1 MTPSFSGF
9 LAEQDDQKLVTE
21 AFNTAPYDL
30 TFGKKSAGDI
40 FFTFHD
46 EDDKEFR
53 IQFYTPAGIGKNV
66 RQVFIGQKKGASYL
80 DSNQVFKNPMKVV
93 ASMIEA
99 TKQFLETPIGKGIDG
114 FAINFSKKVMD
125 RGLKLLPKIIRQSGL
140 KQKLNVMDLSFSPD
154 DGRGYVWVVRKGK
167 DPADVFNGPKMKGV
181 TWDDPNKVGDA
192 PPAAA
197 AVNDDAVTDKNW
209 LDLVSKLKTT
219 YVGNSVIVNGN
230 TAIGQVVKGN
240 VKIIV
245 GMIRG
250 SETVRVNL
258 DAYDAKGHQINLP
271 ISARSFP
278 DIDTK
283 RAEKLTGVVNMAID
297 TAVEIASRE
306 AVNTGAGSNELTES
320 KWLALLN
327 FVGYT
332 KAAGGKL
339 FGNDEFIKNFVT
351 DRYKLTLSI
360 TRRKK
365 SVGLSVNAWDSK
377 AEKWLSFPPSVG
389 VLEYVDINEPK
400 RFPKIIDDFV
410 KDTMNYVEKNLIHTA
425 IDLAKQ
431 IKRKSGDLIVVSERD
446 SSVVMSFTFRK
457 FGTEI
462 DGYSINK
469 VLTHNEAKNL
479 IDVTVTVTNDKGS
492 VLSTASYS
500 FPYKEGVVQKMYD
513 EMRDELQSATGQLSL
528 IDNDNYNPLKLKVGP
543 VKVGS
548 YGEILVDGTNIRQ
561 PSNRGFVLNRI
572 TKLTKDEEKR
582 QKEQKNAT
590 NMPAPLSQNDWNGFK
605 TTLEGM
611 GFEIRTEFRKI
622 FGAMPAGQGKLLI
635 SVSRLETGARVLGT
649 LLDSNNFADN
659 AWMKYARD
667 ADVVVSSADELKD
680 AVKKIIDFKDQIVGN
695 ANPVAVPNQD
705 QEMTTDRWR
714 ALAVALT
721 KVKGVRTV
729 SSFSSISGKID
740 IAGKGRVLVTMN
752 RGIRRDDAPAMVVVK
767 AVDTQG
773 EPVGKPSALQG
784 FPLNRPAQLT
794 KDVQNLVDQK
804 TAELMSAVPEVG
816 KAISDLK
823 NMKSSGREVDWQI
836 REHQGKVYADWDI
849 TFRRNSRQGAY
860 KENANDIRAAN
871 AALTRMAAYL
881 ENAGYNVQTYL
892 MTMQDAIDID
902 TQAEVE
908 DGTAYSEYE
917 QSIGGNLV
925 ATK

>member
-9 LAEQDDQKLVTE
+9 LTEQENQKLVTE

-167 DPADVFNGPKMKGV
+167 DPAQVFNGPKMKGV

-192 PPAAA
+192 PPAA
-197 AVNDDAVTDKNW
+197 VNDDAITDAVWQDCIKLLKN
-209 LDLVSKLKTT
+209 T
-219 YVGNSVIVNGN
+219 YVGNSVTVNGN
-230 TAIGQVVKGN
+230 VAIGNVVSAGIK
-240 VKIIV
+240 VIV

-250 SETVRVNL
+250 SEEIRVNL
-258 DAYDAKGHQINLP
+258 DAYDAKGQQINIP

-278 DIDTK
+278 
-283 RAEKLTGVVNMAID
+283 GVDPRTLGVTVNRAID
-297 TAVEIASRE
+297 EVVKIASRE

-327 FVGYT
+327 FVGYS

-360 TRRKK
+360 TRRTQ
-365 SVGLSVNAWDSK
+365 SVRLSVNAWDSVT
-377 AEKWLSFPPSVG
+377 EKWLSFPPAAG

-410 KDTMNYVEKNLIHTA
+410 KDQMNYVEKNLVHTA
-425 IDLAKQ
+425 IGWSNKTAPAGQPILEFRVNSGMYGGGINVVPSSNKPVYGMYYGVSSKSRNFAEVSDSDLDALAKKIKLPPIPANVKATMIRAAEAWWAKKNLTSGTDLQ
-431 IKRKSGDLIVVSERD
+431 AVVRGFDISKIKRKSNDITLTQRD
-446 SSVVMSFTFRK
+446 SSVVMGFTFRK

-469 VLTHNEAKNL
+469 VLTHNEAGNS

-500 FPYKEGVVQKMYD
+500 FPYKEGVVQEMYD
-513 EMRDELQSATGQLSL
+513 EMREELQSAAGQLSL
-528 IDNDNYNPLKLKVGP
+528 IDNDNYNPFKLKVGP

-572 TKLTKDEEKR
+572 IKLTKDEENR
-582 QKEQKNAT
+582 QKEQKKAT
-590 NMPAPLSQNDWNGFK
+590 GPVN
-605 TTLEGM
+605 
-611 GFEIRTEFRKI
+611 
-622 FGAMPAGQGKLLI
+622 
-635 SVSRLETGARVLGT
+635 
-649 LLDSNNFADN
+649 
-659 AWMKYARD
+659 
-667 ADVVVSSADELKD
+667 VV
-680 AVKKIIDFKDQIVGN
+680 
-695 ANPVAVPNQD
+695 
-705 QEMTTDRWR
+705 
-714 ALAVALT
+714 
-721 KVKGVRTV
+721 
-729 SSFSSISGKID
+729 
-740 IAGKGRVLVTMN
+740 
-752 RGIRRDDAPAMVVVK
+752 
-767 AVDTQG
+767 
-773 EPVGKPSALQG
+773 
-784 FPLNRPAQLT
+784 
-794 KDVQNLVDQK
+794 
-804 TAELMSAVPEVG
+804 AELQ
-816 KAISDLK
+816 KLQ
-823 NMKSSGREVDWQI
+823 SSGREVDWQV
-836 REHQGKVYADWDI
+836 REYQGKIYADWDI
-849 TFRRNSRQGAY
+849 TFRRNSKTGAY
-860 KENANDIRAAN
+860 MDNKADIGRAN
-871 AALTRMAAYL
+871 AAINQMQAYL
-881 ENAGYNVQTYL
+881 QNLGYKTQVYL
-892 MTMQDAIDID
+892 LGLDDVRNMDATSD
-902 TQAEVE
+902 Q
-908 DGTAYSEYE
+908 AYSEYE

>member
-9 LAEQDDQKLVTE
+9 LTEQEDQKLVTE

-53 IQFYTPAGIGKNV
+53 IQFYTPAGLGKNV

-140 KQKLNVMDLSFSPD
+140 KQKLNVMDLTFSPD
-154 DGRGYVWVVRKGK
+154 DGRGYVWVIRKGK

-181 TWDDPNKVGDA
+181 TWDDPNKVGDV
-192 PPAAA
+192 P
-197 AVNDDAVTDKNW
+197 
-209 LDLVSKLKTT
+209 VSSG
-219 YVGNSVIVNGN
+219 VG
-230 TAIGQVVKGN
+230 
-240 VKIIV
+240 
-245 GMIRG
+245 
-250 SETVRVNL
+250 
-258 DAYDAKGHQINLP
+258 
-271 ISARSFP
+271 
-278 DIDTK
+278 
-283 RAEKLTGVVNMAID
+283 
-297 TAVEIASRE
+297 
-306 AVNTGAGSNELTES
+306 VNTPEQSNELTES

-327 FVGYT
+327 FVGYS

-360 TRRKK
+360 TRRVQ
-365 SVGLSVNAWDSK
+365 SVRLSVNAWDSG
-377 AEKWLSFPPSVG
+377 AEKWLSFPPAAG

-410 KDTMNYVEKNLIHTA
+410 KDTMNYVEKNLVHTA
-425 IDLAKQ
+425 IGWSNKTAPAGQPILEFRDNSGMYGGGINVVPSSNKPVYGMYYGVSSKSRTFAEVSDSELDALAKKIKLPPIPANVKATMTRAAEAWWASKNLTVGGSSIDLGSQ
-431 IKRKSGDLIVVSERD
+431 IKRGSNDLVVVSERN
-446 SSVVMSFTFRK
+446 SATVLGITFRK
-457 FGTEI
+457 FGSEI
-462 DGYSINK
+462 DGYTIDK
-469 VLTHNEAKNL
+469 LLTYNERKNEVD
-479 IDVTVTVTNDKGS
+479 ITTNVINDKGS
-492 VLSTASYS
+492 RLSTASYS
-500 FPYKEGVVQKMYD
+500 VPYEEGVVQKIYK
-513 EMRDELQSATGQLSL
+513 EMNEKLQSATGQLSL
-528 IDNDNYNPLKLKVGP
+528 IDNDNYNPLKLKVG
-543 VKVGS
+543 VVEIGS
-548 YGEILVDGTNIRQ
+548 YGEIRVDGTDLGQ
-561 PSNRGFVLNRI
+561 ASNRGFVLNRI
-572 TKLTKDEEKR
+572 LKLTKDEEKR

-590 NMPAPLSQNDWNGFK
+590 NTPAPLSQNDWNGFK

-622 FGAMPAGQGKLLI
+622 FGAMPAGQGKLMI

-714 ALAVALT
+714 ALCNALT
-721 KVKGVRTV
+721 KVKDFRGVTSSTTV
-729 SSFSSISGKID
+729 SGGVSVGN
-740 IAGKGRVLVTMN
+740 KGRVQVTMM
-752 RGIRRDDAPAMVVVK
+752 RGDGKTDDLVKVIIRAN
-767 AVDTQG
+767 DTDSQSIDIS
-773 EPVGKPSALQG
+773 PQIVLRG
-784 FPLNRPAQLT
+784 FPLNKPAQLT
-794 KDVQNLVDQK
+794 KDVQ
-804 TAELMSAVPEVG
+804 TAVNTKIAEINKAAPDSAALDN
-816 KAISDLK
+816 KAMLK
-823 NMKSSGREVDWQI
+823 NIETKKSSGRDVEWQI
-836 REHQGKVYADWDI
+836 REYQGKIYADWDI
-849 TFRRNSRQGAY
+849 TFRRNSKTGAFMEY
-860 KENANDIRAAN
+860 KTEISRAN
-871 AALTRMAAYL
+871 AAINYMKATL
-881 ENAGYNVQTYL
+881 ENAGYNVQTFIL
-892 MTMQDAIDID
+892 GLDDVRNMDATSD
-902 TQAEVE
+902 Q
-908 DGTAYSEYE
+908 AYSEYE